1 MVKMGEI
8 KVKHKTHYLI
18 IDDGTILLQGLQF
31 HYEGVAS
38 SVLLVK
44 ILQILAKVLGV
55 VYLILF
61 RMVRFKKAN
70 RFQLWCQLAFVLTLQ
85 VRDRRLPL
93 IQCSPECL
101 QLPAVILKLIV
112 P

>member
-1 MVKMGEI
+1 MGEI

-44 ILQILAKVLGV
+44 VLQILAKVLGV
-55 VYLILF
+55 VYLIWF
-61 RMVRFKKAN
+61 RLWRFKKAN
-70 RFQLWCQLAFVLTLQ
+70 RFQLCCQLGSILTLQ
-85 VRDRRLPL
+85 VRDRRLP
-93 IQCSPECL
+93 
-101 QLPAVILKLIV
+101 
-112 P
+112 